1 MLRVESGQGT
11 GALLPDLLWE
21 AQGMAGSMVS
31 SKHTGFHPFP
41 SVGAPAKGAGVP
53 PSRMDIFSLHCLTP
67 DSGLEGSI
75 PGSSVTLTN
84 VHISAQVL
92 QSLLPEHSVQPRPDP
107 GSPCLPYLWPH
118 PLYFLPIILSHT
130 EICACSGPRGKAPN
144 TL

>member
-1 MLRVESGQGT
+1 MCFFSGPQNPERRGSLSTGRLAGGASGNQNGQFLSMLRVESGQGA

-21 AQGMAGSMVS
+21 AQGMAGSMVP

-41 SVGAPAKGAGVP
+41 TVGAPTKGAGIP
-53 PSRMDIFSLHCLTP
+53 PSRMDVFSLHRLTP

-92 QSLLPEHSVQPRPDP
+92 QSLFPEHSVQPRPDP
-107 GSPCLPYLWPH
+107 GSP
-118 PLYFLPIILSHT
+118 
-130 EICACSGPRGKAPN
+130 
-144 TL
+144 